1 MKRAE
6 KMAMYLAEMLGCVV
20 KEALLKGEKE
30 TMDNLVSSWR
40 R

>member
-1 MKRAE
+1 M
-6 KMAMYLAEMLGCVV
+6 MAMYLAEVMCCVV
-20 KEALLKGEKE
+20 KENLLKGEKE